1 MGADPNHALR
11 GTEARMAALEKQV
24 LLLRGDLQKAYREMV

>member
-11 GTEARMAALEKQV
+11 ETEARMAALEKQV